1 MVKVANYNQAITRN
15 KNHNSEVET
24 EDKRPNQIKSQSS
37 NPSLKQE
44 PGANY
49 MQGGKEIKKSYSQ
62 DRGDRL

>member
-49 MQGGKEIKKSYSQ
+49 MQGEKK
-62 DRGDRL
+62 